1 MCSQNYDRS
10 RYPWLST
17 QTNCEF
23 ICLSLDISCRSH
35 LFFCTIFNNSCNYFC
50 TPKTLIILWVLL
62 FVCCCFS
69 LSFFLHFGWHDLNVF
84 IRVFILTHKFKA
96 KQFTEQQFLLFCI
109 VFSQLFS
116 DCEGNLVYYYFFFCS
131 EHGCA
136 VLCCCC
142 FFFSRQLFKIFEYLS
157 NFR

>member
-62 FVCCCFS
+62 FVCCFFFS
-69 LSFFLHFGWHDLNVF
+69 LILSPFWVTRFKRFHQSFYSHTQIQSKTIYWTTISFVLYCIFSVIQWLW
-84 IRVFILTHKFKA
+84 R
-96 KQFTEQQFLLFCI
+96 QFSLL
-109 VFSQLFS
+109 L
-116 DCEGNLVYYYFFFCS
+116 FFFCS

-142 FFFSRQLFKIFEYLS
+142 FFFLS
-157 NFR
+157 ATF